1 MATFRNNSP
10 SSAPLFETTPVFN
23 PGILT
28 EDSGTDLVIAK
39 RGANQFLGDD
49 ANHHADQSVV
59 GPRGNRVQ
67 EGSLALLG
75 THSALGRPNH
85 ANPTGAQN
93 G

>member
-1 MATFRNNSP
+1 M
-10 SSAPLFETTPVFN
+10 FETRVTFN

-28 EDSGTDLVIAK
+28 EDLDTDLVINK

-49 ANHHADQSVV
+49 ANHHAGQSTL

-67 EGSLALLG
+67 EGQLPRVSGPMIGRPDPANP
-75 THSALGRPNH
+75 LGRGSS
-85 ANPTGAQN
+85 ASLN